1 MENSPNISSK
11 ERVTMTFASV
21 VQKRA
26 LEMSNVKHKAL
37 IDGLKQDVFRENG
50 DNKMQYEL

>member
-1 MENSPNISSK
+1 
-11 ERVTMTFASV
+11 MTFASV

-37 IDGLKQDVFRENG
+37 IGGLKQDVFRENG